1 MRIKATQ
8 RFKSGRDV
16 FEKDDE
22 FTLAD
27 EPMDPP
33 CSHKP
38 PCASRPAHFVR
49 AGWAVEVGAE
59 PVPVDPP
66 SEVTLD
72 IQSASHQASD
82 SNG

>member
-1 MRIKATQ
+1 MRIRATQ

-16 FEKDDE
+16 FEKGDE
-22 FTLAD
+22 FTLAE

-49 AGWAVEVGAE
+49 AGWVVEVGTVPA
-59 PVPVDPP
+59 PVAPP
-66 SEVTLD
+66 SEVTLN
-72 IQSASHQASD
+72 IHSASHVAGD